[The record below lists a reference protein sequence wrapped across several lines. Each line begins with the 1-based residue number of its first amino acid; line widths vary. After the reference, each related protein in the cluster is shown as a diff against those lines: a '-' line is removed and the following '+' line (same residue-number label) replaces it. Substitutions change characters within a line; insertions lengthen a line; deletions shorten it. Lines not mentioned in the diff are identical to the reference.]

1 MAEHCPKEAS
11 APRRDWISEET
22 WATMRCRA
30 RARAHFFAAIRRR
43 AALYMRYF
51 LLAWR
56 SAAPDGEERKA
67 IVDEEWQLQAHEL
80 TFRRL
85 GLRAMARDAAS
96 GIRADWA
103 AWLAARAEGVADGL
117 RKGDAL
123 GLWKL
128 VWHARGRRRRKSLV
142 LMAGTLDAHGD
153 PVDSEEKMV
162 ALWQR
167 QFLKEFADRGEVMRP
182 DAYESKLMSALSGR
196 AAPGEADTA
205 AAASSAAQANGSSD

>member
-1 MAEHCPKEAS
+1 MPERGPTSSPQS
-11 APRRDWISEET
+11 AGELRSTCVTSYSHGGRPRPT
-22 WATMRCRA
+22 A
-30 RARAHFFAAIRRR
+30 
-43 AALYMRYF
+43 
-51 LLAWR
+51 
-56 SAAPDGEERKA
+56 GEERKA
-67 IVDEEWQLQAHEL
+67 IADEEWQLQAHEL

-167 QFLKEFADRGEVMRP
+167 QFLKEFADRGEVMCP